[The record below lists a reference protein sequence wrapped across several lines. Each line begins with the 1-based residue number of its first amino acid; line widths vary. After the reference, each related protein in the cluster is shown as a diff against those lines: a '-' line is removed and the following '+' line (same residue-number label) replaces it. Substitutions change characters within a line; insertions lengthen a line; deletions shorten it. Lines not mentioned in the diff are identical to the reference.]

1 MRPEK
6 QLDVKL
12 VKPYAKRWEGL
23 IEQWRKPAGL
33 QALLVAIVVTLLISA
48 VAALVY
54 ATGGT
59 TFAWLHLMY
68 IPVLLA
74 AVFFGVPGGLLAAV
88 FAGFL
93 LGPFMP
99 LSVADAIAQET
110 GNWLFRTFFFLLIGG
125 VAGGLF
131 HILNGYL
138 DRVKQQV
145 CVDELTGLPNLLAL
159 ERVVNEMLTQRD
171 ASVCLAMITC
181 NNFER
186 IMDALTYRV
195 ADTLGR
201 QVAKRLEQVNHFGWP
216 VYKIQSTSFAFIA
229 RNLPLEQFV
238 ADCEQILYQLQ
249 EPFVVEGVL
258 VAVNTHCGIA
268 LLPKDA
274 PGIHEGLQKAS
285 VAAHEAES
293 RNKLCVL
300 WNSEDDIDRKRRL
313 SLLGSLSDA
322 LKNEEL
328 MLYYQPKV
336 NVQTG
341 FIEGAEALLRW
352 NHPEHGLVRPDLFIP
367 EAEKTWLVQP
377 LALFAVEAVIAKLQQ
392 LQKQEIPIRLGVNLT
407 AHNIQSV
414 RFVAEFKRMIDAAD
428 LLPGS
433 LEVEITERTLIT
445 EVENVANVLNSL
457 KKRGVSIALDDM
469 GSGYSVIRY
478 LQKLPIDSVK
488 LDKIFIQDL
497 LCSEINQN
505 IVRDMIVM
513 AKRIGITVVAEGVE
527 NQEVSDVLRELG
539 CDLIQGY
546 YVSQPL
552 PDEEFDSW
560 LQSCAWKLNPM
571 ETPVDKENNA
581 SLAS

>member
-1 MRPEK
+1 MRPGKLLEAK
-6 QLDVKL
+6 QVNFC
-12 VKPYAKRWEGL
+12 ANRWEGL
-23 IEQWRKPAGL
+23 IELWRKPAGMR
-33 QALLVAIVVTLLISA
+33 ASLVAIVLTLLISA

-54 ATGGT
+54 VTGGT

-68 IPVLLA
+68 IPVLLG
-74 AVFFGVPGGLLAAV
+74 AVFFGVSGGLVAAV

-99 LSVADAIAQET
+99 LSVADAIAQDT

-125 VAGGLF
+125 IAGGLF

-138 DRVKQQV
+138 DRMKQQA
-145 CVDELTGLPNLLAL
+145 CVDDLTGLPNLLAL
-159 ERVVNEMLTQRD
+159 ERAVDEIFADRN
-171 ASVCLAMITC
+171 ASICLAMITC
-181 NNFER
+181 TNFAN

-195 ADTLGR
+195 ANTLE
-201 QVAKRLEQVNHFGWP
+201 QQIAKRLEQVNHFGWP
-216 VYKIQSTSFAFIA
+216 AYKIQSTSFAFIA
-229 RNLPLEQFV
+229 RNVPVEQFK

-249 EPFVVEGVL
+249 EPFIVEGVL

-274 PGIHEGLQKAS
+274 SKIHEGLQKAS
-285 VAAHEAES
+285 VAAHEAE
-293 RNKLCVL
+293 RQNKLCVL
-300 WNSEDDIDRKRRL
+300 WKSEDDIDRKRRL
-313 SLLGSLSDA
+313 GLLGSLSDA

-377 LALFAVEAVIAKLQQ
+377 LALFAVKAVIAKLQQ
-392 LQKQEIPIRLGVNLT
+392 LRSQGIFLRLGVNLT

-414 RFVAEFKRMIDAAD
+414 RFVAELNRMIDAAD

-445 EVENVANVLNSL
+445 EVDIAADVLNSL

-478 LQKLPIDSVK
+478 LQELPINSVK

-497 LCSEINQN
+497 LGSEINQN

-513 AKRIGITVVAEGVE
+513 AKRIGITVVTEGVE
-527 NQEVSDVLRELG
+527 NQEVSDKLRELG

-546 YVSQPL
+546 YVSRPL

-560 LQSCAWKLNPM
+560 LQNCAWKLNPVG
-571 ETPVDKENNA
+571 TRVDKESVE